1 MKKEI
6 DSIIFDLGGVLIDWN
21 PDYVYLNEFK
31 GDKKKMNWFYQNIC
45 TMDWNEN
52 QDAGFSMKSAT
63 QERIKM
69 FPEYEK
75 LIENRRGGRG
85 PR

>member
-31 GDKKKMNWFYQNIC
+31 GDEKK
-45 TMDWNEN
+45 NELVLSKYMYN
-52 QDAGFSMKSAT
+52 GLERKS
-63 QERIKM
+63 
-69 FPEYEK
+69 
-75 LIENRRGGRG
+75 RRRVSN
-85 PR
+85 

>member
-31 GDKKKMNWFYQNIC
+31 GDEK
-45 TMDWNEN
+45 NELVLSKYMYN
-52 QDAGFSMKSAT
+52 GLERKS
-63 QERIKM
+63 
-69 FPEYEK
+69 
-75 LIENRRGGRG
+75 RRRVSN
-85 PR
+85 